1 MNQNANLREQLAAL
15 QERMPGLGSRLA
27 QAAIELKEAGVPPA
41 EILLEQLRIYR
52 QDFASLREQA
62 IASAK
67 SLPNAPLASQV
78 LSLKDIERLLSSPGV
93 SAPVDKNR
101 EAALQVLDRV
111 LAIVH
116 AEQKEFPAL
125 QAAQTL
131 AGQLRQKIAQASPD
145 SFPEE
150 VAALATGR
158 HAFCGLLNLID
169 PPVELDDDRW
179 GQLVDGVTRAFNKS
193 LTFAA
198 ARGKLVL
205 REPAA
210 PGAKAIAAPIAEY
223 AGTQSRQDI
232 PEVVDAGTQSQQD
245 FPEVV
250 VISASGNAPPTP
262 VESQADR
269 EILRPPSPEAKDR
282 DVIILPSY
290 DEPQKPVAGSERLV
304 FGSVPLSSQGT
315 SSQTGAVGLQVMVH
329 IERIGDRS
337 FGHNEFAG
345 TRGQALRI
353 EALAINIEPPI
364 PGLSLRYMAHIEASG
379 DTPWVTE
386 GEWIGSRESGK
397 RLEGFAIELT
407 GESRTK
413 YDLFYTA
420 HVQNVGD
427 VPPTSNGDFCGT
439 RGSGL
444 RIEGIRVWVQ
454 EKG

>member
-1 MNQNANLREQLAAL
+1 MNQNANLKEQLAAL

-41 EILLEQLRIYR
+41 EILLEQLRAYR
-52 QDFASLREQA
+52 QDFASLRELA

-67 SLPNAPLASQV
+67 SLPNAPLPSQV
-78 LSLKDIERLLSSPGV
+78 LSLKDIERLLSSPGA

-111 LAIVH
+111 LAIFH
-116 AEQKEFPAL
+116 AEQKEFPPL
-125 QAAQTL
+125 QAAQSL

-179 GQLVDGVTRAFNKS
+179 EKLVEGVTRAFNKS
-193 LTFAA
+193 LTVAA

-210 PGAKAIAAPIAEY
+210 GGAIAAPIAEY
-223 AGTQSRQDI
+223 PGTQEIPEVLDAGTQSR
-232 PEVVDAGTQSQQD
+232 QD

-262 VESQADR
+262 AESQADR
-269 EILRPPSPEAKDR
+269 EILRPPSPKAKDR

-290 DEPQKPVAGSERLV
+290 DEPEKPVSGSKRLV

-337 FGHNEFAG
+337 FGQNEFAG

-364 PGLSLRYMAHIEASG
+364 PGLSLRYMAHIEGSG

-454 EKG
+454 EK